1 MWLFFCFD
9 LERNYDVLMS
19 KSPKQLSV
27 GARERKKKVFFVPF
41 ILSLGNFF
49 NICVLSQCIVY

>member
-27 GARERKKKVFFVPF
+27 GARERKKKAFFVPF